1 MQVILNSNVAGSTTR
16 PLTKNESN
24 ALVSKISDYINN
36 SGQVEKLIILECEK
50 KIAEIRLQVC
60 EKELDK
66 IRQTKLETQKR
77 IDEARQAKVEAQ
89 EGRKILAEQ
98 KALILQKTLVQAFYL
113 IFYKREIVDQI
124 PTEDAIEFYK
134 NYLSNHSLT
143 VEVIND
149 EFIFRINSMQP
160 IIQCLEEQKESISS
174 CNFLNFKDRIEDI
187 STLCDYLKQPDCNV
201 KSVGINARISQE
213 AKECLSAAV
222 AARGGQLRV
231 VYK

>member
-1 MQVILNSNVAGSTTR
+1 M
-16 PLTKNESN
+16 
-24 ALVSKISDYINN
+24 VSKISDYINN

-50 KIAEIRLQVC
+50 KIAEIGLQVC

-66 IRQTKLETQKR
+66 IRQTKLETQKEELMKPVKQSLKLVKQSLKLVKQSLKHKR
-77 IDEARQAKVEAQ
+77 E
-89 EGRKILAEQ
+89 RKILAEQ

-143 VEVIND
+143 VEVIDD
-149 EFIFRINSMQP
+149 EIIFRINSMQP

-174 CNFLNFKDRIEDI
+174 CNFLIFKDRIEDI

-222 AARGGQLRV
+222 AGRGGQLRV

>member
-1 MQVILNSNVAGSTTR
+1 
-16 PLTKNESN
+16 
-24 ALVSKISDYINN
+24 
-36 SGQVEKLIILECEK
+36 
-50 KIAEIRLQVC
+50 
-60 EKELDK
+60 
-66 IRQTKLETQKR
+66 
-77 IDEARQAKVEAQ
+77 
-89 EGRKILAEQ
+89 
-98 KALILQKTLVQAFYL
+98 
-113 IFYKREIVDQI
+113 
-124 PTEDAIEFYK
+124 
-134 NYLSNHSLT
+134 
-143 VEVIND
+143 
-149 EFIFRINSMQP
+149 MQP